1 MTQLAKSLK
10 ISCIACLFIGLA
22 ALVIGIVVGLRSVFD
37 VDALATVACGLGS
50 TPAGAQASRLAN
62 VPSNAKKVRAIS
74 LIVLVACV
82 VFLGIAIKMG
92 DPTPEQIG
100 VLCLAA
106 FAALMMTWFS
116 HKQVKELE
124 RV

>member
-1 MTQLAKSLK
+1 MNQLAKNLK

-22 ALVIGIVVGLRSVFD
+22 ALVVGIVVGLRTVFD

-74 LIVLVACV
+74 LIALLACCG
-82 VFLGIAIKMG
+82 FLAIAVMAG
-92 DPTPEQIG
+92 DPQPEQIG
-100 VLCLAA
+100 VIVLAA
-106 FAALMMTWFS
+106 FAALLMTIFS
-116 HKQVKELE
+116 HRQVKELE